1 MQITDTH
8 ARAPE
13 REVLT
18 DTAIEIGEEK
28 LCSNVFLF
36 GEWISED
43 DEQIMP
49 CAFFGPI
56 SRSKLVREIMLNPNA
71 TVLQIA
77 EAVREL
83 RRRYLDEYRAQVL
96 LQAERSMT

>member
-1 MQITDTH
+1 MIDTH
-8 ARAPE
+8 ASAPE
-13 REVLT
+13 RETLT
-18 DTAIEIGEEK
+18 TTAIEIGEEK
-28 LCSNVFLF
+28 LCSNVYLF
-36 GEWISED
+36 GEWIAED
-43 DEQIMP
+43 DTTILP

-56 SRSKLVREIMLNPNA
+56 SRSNLVTEIMLNPNA

-77 EAVREL
+77 EAMREL